1 MMRGISRRLLPAV
14 LALMF
19 VLSFAALAETEGYWT
34 SNADWYYHLSPY
46 CGGIDSM
53 VPISL
58 DGADAFGKYS
68 CPACVSG
75 ENDGEIQ
82 AVIEGG
88 AGIVVVRIPDSCLGD
103 AWFDE
108 VNSYTDDVSYEGD
121 AAYRMLADY
130 LSGEA
135 YVGFLSDYQVRGSAQ
150 ASASQPRILALGN
163 ELVLS
168 RRHLNGVWYFAVR
181 IREPLRET
189 FFDVDSWT
197 MNWRTD
203 AFQLRMEDDVL
214 ICDYT
219 TNTQTEKLDL
229 RIEVQST
236 EPIFEESFG
245 ELHFYV
251 TQAMNEYIALIL
263 RRADDA
269 VPDGELVIGERAG
282 IPLTGHINAGADV
295 YCCVLT
301 EAELNALRSGA
312 TAELRARAPWPA
324 YYFGT
329 PYAVQYDADMGFAII
344 DREGNRV
351 VDFGTY
357 DGIFREGSDQTFRC
371 VLPEEMRY
379 IYLDGDTLEQ
389 VGEVRE

>member
-1 MMRGISRRLLPAV
+1 MGRRMTCLI
-14 LALMF
+14 LAL
-19 VLSFAALAETEGYWT
+19 LLTLPAALADADGYWT
-34 SNADWYYHLSPY
+34 SNEDWYYHLSEY
-46 CGGIDSM
+46 CGGAETM

-68 CPACVSG
+68 CPACVPG

-88 AGIVVVRIPDSCLGD
+88 AGILVVRIPDSCLGD

-108 VNSYTDDVSYEGD
+108 VNSYTDDASYEGNT
-121 AAYRMLADY
+121 AYRMLADY
-130 LSGEA
+130 LSSET
-135 YVGFLSDYQVRGSAQ
+135 YVDFLSDYQARGSAR

-168 RRHLNGVWYFAVR
+168 RRHLNGAWYFAVR

-189 FFDVDSWT
+189 FFDVASWT

-269 VPDGELVIGERAG
+269 VPDAELVIGERAG
-282 IPLTGHINAGADV
+282 IPLTGHINAGTDV

-301 EAELNALRSGA
+301 EAELNALRTGA
-312 TAELRARAPWPA
+312 TAELRARASWPA

-329 PYAVQYDADMGFAII
+329 PYAVQYDEDRGFAIV
-344 DREGNRV
+344 DREGKRV

-357 DGIFREGSDQTFRC
+357 EKIDRDGSDKTFRC

-379 IYLDGDTLEQ
+379 VYLDGDTLEQ
-389 VGEVRE
+389 VGKERE